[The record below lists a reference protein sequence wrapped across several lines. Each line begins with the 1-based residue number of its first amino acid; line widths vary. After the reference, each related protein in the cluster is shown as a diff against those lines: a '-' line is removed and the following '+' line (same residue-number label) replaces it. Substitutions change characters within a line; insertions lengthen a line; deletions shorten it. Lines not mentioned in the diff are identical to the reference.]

1 MTKELS
7 WWAEVV
13 FGGWQGRTGPRYRR
27 LSAALLDAVDRR
39 VLVAGTRVPA
49 ERQLAAAVGA
59 SRGTVVASFEELVT
73 AGVLRRQVGA
83 GTFVVGRPSWAAPV
97 SAGLLTRSG
106 NGARPGDG
114 GWSGDG
120 GAWGDLGGINLA
132 VGCPGDLS
140 HLPYVDAGAAW
151 AGLDGHGVDPRG
163 LRSLREAVARH
174 LTEHQQLPTVAEQIV
189 ITAGAQE
196 ALFLLGRVLRPE
208 RVAASCP
215 TYPGLSRAFG
225 SGRVVGGTG
234 DDTRALSRYGM
245 AYVIPT
251 GHNPVGSVMPGLW
264 RQGLAAVADAGRCVI
279 VEDLA
284 LCDLVLDG
292 GIVPQPV
299 AALSPSVIAVGSV
312 AKLLWGG
319 LRVGWIRAESAPL
332 LELVAEAKSRLNGG
346 TSAVAQGVAGALL
359 SAIDTSWLVG
369 YRDAL
374 RGRRDLLCGLLA
386 EALPGWRVVVVPMAG
401 MSVWVRL
408 PVADAAAFAHVASRF
423 GVMVAAGADACVCS
437 EHHGYVRLSFAL
449 PAQELRVAVERLAAA
464 WEVHAQNL
472 AAGV

>member
-1 MTKELS
+1 
-7 WWAEVV
+7 
-13 FGGWQGRTGPRYRR
+13 
-27 LSAALLDAVDRR
+27 
-39 VLVAGTRVPA
+39 
-49 ERQLAAAVGA
+49 
-59 SRGTVVASFEELVT
+59 
-73 AGVLRRQVGA
+73 
-83 GTFVVGRPSWAAPV
+83 
-97 SAGLLTRSG
+97 
-106 NGARPGDG
+106 
-114 GWSGDG
+114 
-120 GAWGDLGGINLA
+120 
-132 VGCPGDLS
+132 
-140 HLPYVDAGAAW
+140 
-151 AGLDGHGVDPRG
+151 VDPRG
-163 LRSLREAVARH
+163 LHSLREAVARH
-174 LTEHQQLPTVAEQIV
+174 LTVHQQLPTVAEQIL

-215 TYPGLSRAFG
+215 TYPRLPRAFG
-225 SGRVVGGTG
+225 SGRVVGVTG

-245 AYVIPT
+245 AYVMPT

-264 RQGLAAVADAGRCVI
+264 RQGLAAVADAGRCVV

-319 LRVGWIRAESAPL
+319 LRIGWIRAESAAL

-346 TSAVAQGVAGALL
+346 TSAVAQGVAGTLL
-359 SAIDTSWLVG
+359 SAIDTSWLAG

-386 EALPGWRVVVVPMAG
+386 EALPGWGVVVPIAG
-401 MSVWVRL
+401 LSVWVRL

-423 GVMVAAGADACVCS
+423 GVMVAPGADACVCGG
-437 EHHGYVRLSFAL
+437 HHGYVRLSFAL

-472 AAGV
+472 AAGVLRRGLATASGGAAAGAAGLVEGVVMLDMGQDGGAVLGVQVIVLGVHHLEDFLSGNRHVHGQVLVGAET